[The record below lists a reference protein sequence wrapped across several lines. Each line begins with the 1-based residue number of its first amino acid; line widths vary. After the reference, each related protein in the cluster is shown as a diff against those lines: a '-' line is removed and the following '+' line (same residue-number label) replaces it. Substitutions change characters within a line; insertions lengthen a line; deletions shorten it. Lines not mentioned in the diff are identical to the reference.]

1 MIKVCYSELDGP
13 KGLSLRLEAA
23 GHAGYAPAG
32 QDIVCAG
39 ASTLMQALVYLLA
52 GEESAR
58 SDAWDEPEGPRLA
71 VAAQAPVAP
80 WVQGAFELAK
90 AGFTLLAERYPDNL
104 RFADVSRSGQ
114 QSMMDLQLFAEGE
127 AAPALSPEQ
136 SRQAVAAGTLK
147 PEAPAAQ
154 PEAPRQ
160 TPAEPEPQPEEEPDA
175 SSEEADSSIE
185 SGDASASSSEAAAS
199 SKPAAHSTASSHAAS
214 SKPAAHS
221 AASSHAASSSHSA
234 ASSHAASSHAASS
247 HAASSSTSASSG
259 SSHTTETTDA
269 KINAYVRRLRN
280 LQKRSSKKLYQ
291 TASSAYSE
299 YMEHPVEERNL
310 ALKVSIVLG
319 KTMELTKLQNE
330 CDKEF
335 KEIVT
340 ELRQYL
346 RENGYDQSIADAA
359 EKEYKEEKD
368 AMIKELT
375 NVTYSQVTGKGEGA
389 KWLQEHADMGQ

>member
-1 MIKVCYSELDGP
+1 
-13 KGLSLRLEAA
+13 
-23 GHAGYAPAG
+23 
-32 QDIVCAG
+32 
-39 ASTLMQALVYLLA
+39 MQKHTKQLIA
-52 GEESAR
+52 
-58 SDAWDEPEGPRLA
+58 A
-71 VAAQAPVAP
+71 VALLLIAAVPLALHIANADSTDETVASAAASSSEAQA
-80 WVQGAFELAK
+80 
-90 AGFTLLAERYPDNL
+90 
-104 RFADVSRSGQ
+104 
-114 QSMMDLQLFAEGE
+114 
-127 AAPALSPEQ
+127 
-136 SRQAVAAGTLK
+136 
-147 PEAPAAQ
+147 EAPVSSSTASAADS
-154 PEAPRQ
+154 
-160 TPAEPEPQPEEEPDA
+160 TSEPEPQPEEEPDA
-175 SSEEADSSIE
+175 SSEEADSSAE

-199 SKPAAHSTASSHAAS
+199 SAASSHTAS

-234 ASSHAASSHAASS
+234 ASSHAASSSS
-247 HAASSSTSASSG
+247 SASSSTSALSG

-269 KINAYVRRLRN
+269 KVNAYVRRLRN

-319 KTMELTKLQNE
+319 KTMELTKLQSE

-375 NVTYSQVTGKGEGA
+375 NVTYSQVTGKGEGG

>member
-1 MIKVCYSELDGP
+1 
-13 KGLSLRLEAA
+13 
-23 GHAGYAPAG
+23 
-32 QDIVCAG
+32 
-39 ASTLMQALVYLLA
+39 MQKHTKQLIA
-52 GEESAR
+52 
-58 SDAWDEPEGPRLA
+58 A
-71 VAAQAPVAP
+71 VALLLVVAVPLALHIANADSTDETVASAAASSSEAQAEVPASSS
-80 WVQGAFELAK
+80 AAS
-90 AGFTLLAERYPDNL
+90 A
-104 RFADVSRSGQ
+104 ADSTS
-114 QSMMDLQLFAEGE
+114 
-127 AAPALSPEQ
+127 
-136 SRQAVAAGTLK
+136 
-147 PEAPAAQ
+147 
-154 PEAPRQ
+154 
-160 TPAEPEPQPEEEPDA
+160 EPEPQPEEEPDA
-175 SSEEADSSIE
+175 SSEEADSSAE

-199 SKPAAHSTASSHAAS
+199 SKPAAHSASSSHAAS

-221 AASSHAASSSHSA
+221 AASSHASSSSHS
-234 ASSHAASSHAASS
+234 ASS

-319 KTMELTKLQNE
+319 KTMELTKLQSE

-375 NVTYSQVTGKGEGA
+375 NVTYSQVTGKGEGG

>member
-1 MIKVCYSELDGP
+1 
-13 KGLSLRLEAA
+13 
-23 GHAGYAPAG
+23 
-32 QDIVCAG
+32 
-39 ASTLMQALVYLLA
+39 MQKHTKQLIA
-52 GEESAR
+52 
-58 SDAWDEPEGPRLA
+58 A
-71 VAAQAPVAP
+71 VALLLVVAVPLALHIANADPTDEVTASAAASSSEAQA
-80 WVQGAFELAK
+80 
-90 AGFTLLAERYPDNL
+90 
-104 RFADVSRSGQ
+104 
-114 QSMMDLQLFAEGE
+114 
-127 AAPALSPEQ
+127 
-136 SRQAVAAGTLK
+136 
-147 PEAPAAQ
+147 EAPVSSSAAS
-154 PEAPRQ
+154 AADS
-160 TPAEPEPQPEEEPDA
+160 TSEPEPQPEEEPDA
-175 SSEEADSSIE
+175 SSEEADSSVE

-199 SKPAAHSTASSHAAS
+199 SKPAAHSAASSHAAS
-214 SKPAAHS
+214 SKSASHS
-221 AASSHAASSSHSA
+221 AASSHASSSSHSA
-234 ASSHAASSHAASS
+234 ASSHAASSSSS
-247 HAASSSTSASSG
+247 HSASVSSG

-319 KTMELTKLQNE
+319 KTMELTKLQSE

-375 NVTYSQVTGKGEGA
+375 NVTYSQVTGKGEGG

>member
-1 MIKVCYSELDGP
+1 
-13 KGLSLRLEAA
+13 
-23 GHAGYAPAG
+23 
-32 QDIVCAG
+32 
-39 ASTLMQALVYLLA
+39 MQKHTKQLIA
-52 GEESAR
+52 
-58 SDAWDEPEGPRLA
+58 A
-71 VAAQAPVAP
+71 VALLLIAAVPLALHIANADPTDETVASAAASSSEAQA
-80 WVQGAFELAK
+80 
-90 AGFTLLAERYPDNL
+90 
-104 RFADVSRSGQ
+104 
-114 QSMMDLQLFAEGE
+114 
-127 AAPALSPEQ
+127 
-136 SRQAVAAGTLK
+136 
-147 PEAPAAQ
+147 EAPVSSSAAS
-154 PEAPRQ
+154 AADS
-160 TPAEPEPQPEEEPDA
+160 TSEPEPQPEEEPDA
-175 SSEEADSSIE
+175 SSEEADSSAE
-185 SGDASASSSEAAAS
+185 SGDASASSSEATAS
-199 SKPAAHSTASSHAAS
+199 SAASSHAAS

-234 ASSHAASSHAASS
+234 SSHAASSSS
-247 HAASSSTSASSG
+247 SSSTSASSG

-269 KINAYVRRLRN
+269 KVNAYVRRLRN

-375 NVTYSQVTGKGEGA
+375 NVTYSQVTGKGEGG

>member
-1 MIKVCYSELDGP
+1 
-13 KGLSLRLEAA
+13 
-23 GHAGYAPAG
+23 
-32 QDIVCAG
+32 
-39 ASTLMQALVYLLA
+39 MQKNTKQLIA
-52 GEESAR
+52 
-58 SDAWDEPEGPRLA
+58 A
-71 VAAQAPVAP
+71 VALLLVAAVPLGLHIANADPTDEVTASAAVSSSEAQA
-80 WVQGAFELAK
+80 
-90 AGFTLLAERYPDNL
+90 
-104 RFADVSRSGQ
+104 
-114 QSMMDLQLFAEGE
+114 
-127 AAPALSPEQ
+127 
-136 SRQAVAAGTLK
+136 
-147 PEAPAAQ
+147 EAPVSSSAAS
-154 PEAPRQ
+154 AADS
-160 TPAEPEPQPEEEPDA
+160 TSEPEPQPEEEPDA
-175 SSEEADSSIE
+175 SSEEADSSAE
-185 SGDASASSSEAAAS
+185 SGDASAFTSEAAAS
-199 SKPAAHSTASSHAAS
+199 SAASSHAAS
-214 SKPAAHS
+214 SKPTAHSAASSAASSHAASSKSAAHS
-221 AASSHAASSSHSA
+221 AASSHAASSSYV
-234 ASSHAASSHAASS
+234 SSSS
-247 HAASSSTSASSG
+247 HAASSSTSASASSG

-269 KINAYVRRLRN
+269 KINAYVRRLQN

-319 KTMELTKLQNE
+319 KTMELTKLQSE

-375 NVTYSQVTGKGEGA
+375 NVTYSQVTGKGEGG

>member
-1 MIKVCYSELDGP
+1 MQKHTKQLIAALALLLVVAVPLALHIANADPTDEVTASAAASSSE
-13 KGLSLRLEAA
+13 
-23 GHAGYAPAG
+23 
-32 QDIVCAG
+32 
-39 ASTLMQALVYLLA
+39 
-52 GEESAR
+52 
-58 SDAWDEPEGPRLA
+58 
-71 VAAQAPVAP
+71 AQAEVPASS
-80 WVQGAFELAK
+80 AAS
-90 AGFTLLAERYPDNL
+90 A
-104 RFADVSRSGQ
+104 ADSTS
-114 QSMMDLQLFAEGE
+114 
-127 AAPALSPEQ
+127 
-136 SRQAVAAGTLK
+136 
-147 PEAPAAQ
+147 
-154 PEAPRQ
+154 
-160 TPAEPEPQPEEEPDA
+160 EPEPQPEEEPDA
-175 SSEEADSSIE
+175 SSEEADSSAE

-199 SKPAAHSTASSHAAS
+199 SAASSHAAS
-214 SKPAAHS
+214 SKSAAHS

-234 ASSHAASSHAASS
+234 ASSHAASSSSS
-247 HAASSSTSASSG
+247 HSASVSSG

-269 KINAYVRRLRN
+269 KVNAYVRRLRN

-319 KTMELTKLQNE
+319 KTMELTKLQSE

-340 ELRQYL
+340 ELRHYL

-375 NVTYSQVTGKGEGA
+375 NVTYSQVTGKGEGG

>member
-1 MIKVCYSELDGP
+1 
-13 KGLSLRLEAA
+13 
-23 GHAGYAPAG
+23 
-32 QDIVCAG
+32 
-39 ASTLMQALVYLLA
+39 MQKHTKQLIA
-52 GEESAR
+52 
-58 SDAWDEPEGPRLA
+58 A
-71 VAAQAPVAP
+71 VALLLIAAVPLALHIANADPTDEAVASAAASSSEAQA
-80 WVQGAFELAK
+80 
-90 AGFTLLAERYPDNL
+90 
-104 RFADVSRSGQ
+104 
-114 QSMMDLQLFAEGE
+114 
-127 AAPALSPEQ
+127 
-136 SRQAVAAGTLK
+136 
-147 PEAPAAQ
+147 EAPVSSSAAS
-154 PEAPRQ
+154 AADS
-160 TPAEPEPQPEEEPDA
+160 TSEPEPQPEEEPDA
-175 SSEEADSSIE
+175 SSEEVDSSAE

-199 SKPAAHSTASSHAAS
+199 SKPASSHAAS

-221 AASSHAASSSHSA
+221 AASSSHSA
-234 ASSHAASSHAASS
+234 ASSHAASSS
-247 HAASSSTSASSG
+247 HSASSSTSASSG

-269 KINAYVRRLRN
+269 KVNAYVRRLRN

-319 KTMELTKLQNE
+319 KTMELTKLQSE

-375 NVTYSQVTGKGEGA
+375 NVTYSQVTGKGEGG

>member
-1 MIKVCYSELDGP
+1 
-13 KGLSLRLEAA
+13 
-23 GHAGYAPAG
+23 
-32 QDIVCAG
+32 
-39 ASTLMQALVYLLA
+39 MQKHTKQLIA
-52 GEESAR
+52 
-58 SDAWDEPEGPRLA
+58 A
-71 VAAQAPVAP
+71 VALLLIAAVPLALHIANADPTDETVASAAASSSEAQA
-80 WVQGAFELAK
+80 
-90 AGFTLLAERYPDNL
+90 
-104 RFADVSRSGQ
+104 
-114 QSMMDLQLFAEGE
+114 
-127 AAPALSPEQ
+127 
-136 SRQAVAAGTLK
+136 
-147 PEAPAAQ
+147 EAPVSSSAAS
-154 PEAPRQ
+154 AADS
-160 TPAEPEPQPEEEPDA
+160 TSVPEPQPEEEPDA
-175 SSEEADSSIE
+175 SSEEADNSAE
-185 SGDASASSSEAAAS
+185 SGDASASSSEATAS
-199 SKPAAHSTASSHAAS
+199 SKPAAHSAASSHAAS

-234 ASSHAASSHAASS
+234 ASSHAASSSS
-247 HAASSSTSASSG
+247 SSSTSALSG

-269 KINAYVRRLRN
+269 KVNAYVRRLRN

-310 ALKVSIVLG
+310 TLKVSIVLG
-319 KTMELTKLQNE
+319 KTMELTKLQSE

-375 NVTYSQVTGKGEGA
+375 NVTYSQVTGKGEGG
-389 KWLQEHADMGQ
+389 KWLEEHADMGQ

>member
-1 MIKVCYSELDGP
+1 
-13 KGLSLRLEAA
+13 
-23 GHAGYAPAG
+23 
-32 QDIVCAG
+32 
-39 ASTLMQALVYLLA
+39 MQKHTKQLIA
-52 GEESAR
+52 
-58 SDAWDEPEGPRLA
+58 A
-71 VAAQAPVAP
+71 VALLLIAAVPLALHIANADPTDEAVASAAASSSEAQA
-80 WVQGAFELAK
+80 
-90 AGFTLLAERYPDNL
+90 
-104 RFADVSRSGQ
+104 
-114 QSMMDLQLFAEGE
+114 
-127 AAPALSPEQ
+127 
-136 SRQAVAAGTLK
+136 
-147 PEAPAAQ
+147 EAPASSA
-154 PEAPRQ
+154 ASAAAS
-160 TPAEPEPQPEEEPDA
+160 TSEPEPQPEEEPDA
-175 SSEEADSSIE
+175 SSEEADSSAE

-199 SKPAAHSTASSHAAS
+199 SAASSHAAS
-214 SKPAAHS
+214 SKSAAHS
-221 AASSHAASSSHSA
+221 AASSHASSSSHSA
-234 ASSHAASSHAASS
+234 ASSHAASSSSS
-247 HAASSSTSASSG
+247 HSASVSSG

-319 KTMELTKLQNE
+319 KTMELTKLQSE

-375 NVTYSQVTGKGEGA
+375 NVTYSQVTGKGEGG

>member
-1 MIKVCYSELDGP
+1 MQKHTKQLIAALALLLVAAVPL
-13 KGLSLRLEAA
+13 GLHIANA
-23 GHAGYAPAG
+23 
-32 QDIVCAG
+32 DF
-39 ASTLMQALVYLLA
+39 T
-52 GEESAR
+52 
-58 SDAWDEPEGPRLA
+58 DEA
-71 VAAQAPVAP
+71 VASAAASSSEAQA
-80 WVQGAFELAK
+80 
-90 AGFTLLAERYPDNL
+90 
-104 RFADVSRSGQ
+104 
-114 QSMMDLQLFAEGE
+114 
-127 AAPALSPEQ
+127 
-136 SRQAVAAGTLK
+136 
-147 PEAPAAQ
+147 EAPVSSAAS
-154 PEAPRQ
+154 A
-160 TPAEPEPQPEEEPDA
+160 AASASVPEPQPEEEPDA
-175 SSEEADSSIE
+175 SSEEADSSVE
-185 SGDASASSSEAAAS
+185 SGDASAFTSEAAVS
-199 SKPAAHSTASSHAAS
+199 SAASSHAAS
-214 SKPAAHS
+214 SKPTAHS
-221 AASSHAASSSHSA
+221 AASSAASSYA
-234 ASSHAASSHAASS
+234 ASSKSAAHSAASSHAASS
-247 HAASSSTSASSG
+247 HAASSSTSASASSS

-269 KINAYVRRLRN
+269 KINAYVWQLRS

-319 KTMELTKLQNE
+319 KTMELTKLQSE

-335 KEIVT
+335 QEIVT

>member
-1 MIKVCYSELDGP
+1 
-13 KGLSLRLEAA
+13 
-23 GHAGYAPAG
+23 
-32 QDIVCAG
+32 
-39 ASTLMQALVYLLA
+39 MQKHTKQLIA
-52 GEESAR
+52 
-58 SDAWDEPEGPRLA
+58 A
-71 VAAQAPVAP
+71 VALLLIAAVPLALHIANADSTDETVASAAASSSEAQA
-80 WVQGAFELAK
+80 
-90 AGFTLLAERYPDNL
+90 
-104 RFADVSRSGQ
+104 
-114 QSMMDLQLFAEGE
+114 
-127 AAPALSPEQ
+127 
-136 SRQAVAAGTLK
+136 
-147 PEAPAAQ
+147 EAPVSSSAAS
-154 PEAPRQ
+154 AADS
-160 TPAEPEPQPEEEPDA
+160 TSEPEPQPEEEPDA
-175 SSEEADSSIE
+175 SSEEADSSAE

-199 SKPAAHSTASSHAAS
+199 SAASSHAAHSAAS
-214 SKPAAHS
+214 SHAAHS
-221 AASSHAASSSHSA
+221 AASSHAASSHAASSSHSA
-234 ASSHAASSHAASS
+234 ASSHAASSSS
-247 HAASSSTSASSG
+247 SSSTSASSG

-269 KINAYVRRLRN
+269 KVNAYVRRLRN

-319 KTMELTKLQNE
+319 KTMELTKLQSE

-375 NVTYSQVTGKGEGA
+375 NVTYSQVTGKGEGG
-389 KWLQEHADMGQ
+389 KWLQEHAEMGQ

>member
-1 MIKVCYSELDGP
+1 
-13 KGLSLRLEAA
+13 
-23 GHAGYAPAG
+23 
-32 QDIVCAG
+32 
-39 ASTLMQALVYLLA
+39 MQKHTKQLIA
-52 GEESAR
+52 
-58 SDAWDEPEGPRLA
+58 A
-71 VAAQAPVAP
+71 VALLLIAAVPLALHIANADSTDETVASAAASSSEEQAEAPVSSSA
-80 WVQGAFELAK
+80 ASA
-90 AGFTLLAERYPDNL
+90 
-104 RFADVSRSGQ
+104 ADSIS
-114 QSMMDLQLFAEGE
+114 
-127 AAPALSPEQ
+127 
-136 SRQAVAAGTLK
+136 
-147 PEAPAAQ
+147 
-154 PEAPRQ
+154 
-160 TPAEPEPQPEEEPDA
+160 EPEPQPEEEPDA
-175 SSEEADSSIE
+175 SSEEADSSAE

-199 SKPAAHSTASSHAAS
+199 SAASSHAAS

-234 ASSHAASSHAASS
+234 ASSHAASSSS
-247 HAASSSTSASSG
+247 SSSTSASSG

-269 KINAYVRRLRN
+269 KVNAYVRRLRN

-319 KTMELTKLQNE
+319 KTMELTKLQSE

-375 NVTYSQVTGKGEGA
+375 NVTYSQVTGKGEGG
-389 KWLQEHADMGQ
+389 KWLEEHADMGQ

>member
-1 MIKVCYSELDGP
+1 
-13 KGLSLRLEAA
+13 
-23 GHAGYAPAG
+23 
-32 QDIVCAG
+32 
-39 ASTLMQALVYLLA
+39 MQKHTKQLIA
-52 GEESAR
+52 
-58 SDAWDEPEGPRLA
+58 A
-71 VAAQAPVAP
+71 VALLLIAAVPLALHIANADPTDEVTASAAASSSEEQAEAPVSSSA
-80 WVQGAFELAK
+80 ASA
-90 AGFTLLAERYPDNL
+90 
-104 RFADVSRSGQ
+104 ADSAS
-114 QSMMDLQLFAEGE
+114 
-127 AAPALSPEQ
+127 
-136 SRQAVAAGTLK
+136 
-147 PEAPAAQ
+147 
-154 PEAPRQ
+154 
-160 TPAEPEPQPEEEPDA
+160 EPEPQPEEEPDA
-175 SSEEADSSIE
+175 SSEEADSSVE

-199 SKPAAHSTASSHAAS
+199 SAASSHAAS

-221 AASSHAASSSHSA
+221 AASSHAASSHASSSSHSA
-234 ASSHAASSHAASS
+234 ASSHAASSSS
-247 HAASSSTSASSG
+247 SSSTSASSG

-269 KINAYVRRLRN
+269 KVNAYVRRLRN

-319 KTMELTKLQNE
+319 KTMELTKLQSE

-340 ELRQYL
+340 ELRHYL

-375 NVTYSQVTGKGEGA
+375 NVTYSQVTGKGEGG

>member
-1 MIKVCYSELDGP
+1 MQKHTKQLIAAVALLLIAAVPLALHIANADSTDETVASAAASSSEEQAEVP
-13 KGLSLRLEAA
+13 VSSAA
-23 GHAGYAPAG
+23 SAA
-32 QDIVCAG
+32 
-39 ASTLMQALVYLLA
+39 AST
-52 GEESAR
+52 S
-58 SDAWDEPEGPRLA
+58 
-71 VAAQAPVAP
+71 
-80 WVQGAFELAK
+80 
-90 AGFTLLAERYPDNL
+90 
-104 RFADVSRSGQ
+104 
-114 QSMMDLQLFAEGE
+114 
-127 AAPALSPEQ
+127 
-136 SRQAVAAGTLK
+136 
-147 PEAPAAQ
+147 
-154 PEAPRQ
+154 
-160 TPAEPEPQPEEEPDA
+160 EPEPQPEEEPDA
-175 SSEEADSSIE
+175 SSEEADSSVE

-199 SKPAAHSTASSHAAS
+199 SKPAAHSAASSHAAS

-234 ASSHAASSHAASS
+234 ASSHAS
-247 HAASSSTSASSG
+247 SSSTSASSG

-269 KINAYVRRLRN
+269 KVNAYVRRLRN

-319 KTMELTKLQNE
+319 KTMELTKLQSE

-375 NVTYSQVTGKGEGA
+375 NVTYSQVTGKGEGG

>member
-1 MIKVCYSELDGP
+1 
-13 KGLSLRLEAA
+13 
-23 GHAGYAPAG
+23 
-32 QDIVCAG
+32 
-39 ASTLMQALVYLLA
+39 MQKHTKQLIA
-52 GEESAR
+52 
-58 SDAWDEPEGPRLA
+58 A
-71 VAAQAPVAP
+71 VALLLVAAVPLALHIANADSTDETVASAAASSSEAQA
-80 WVQGAFELAK
+80 E
-90 AGFTLLAERYPDNL
+90 
-104 RFADVSRSGQ
+104 VSAS
-114 QSMMDLQLFAEGE
+114 S
-127 AAPALSPEQ
+127 AASATDST
-136 SRQAVAAGTLK
+136 S
-147 PEAPAAQ
+147 
-154 PEAPRQ
+154 
-160 TPAEPEPQPEEEPDA
+160 EPEPQPEEEPDA
-175 SSEEADSSIE
+175 SSEEADSSAE

-199 SKPAAHSTASSHAAS
+199 SATSSHAAS
-214 SKPAAHS
+214 SKSAAHS
-221 AASSHAASSSHSA
+221 AASSHASS
-234 ASSHAASSHAASS
+234 SSHAAAS
-247 HAASSSTSASSG
+247 HAASSSSSTSASASSG

-319 KTMELTKLQNE
+319 KTMELTKLQSE

-368 AMIKELT
+368 ALIKELT
-375 NVTYSQVTGKGEGA
+375 NVTYSQVTGKGEGG
-389 KWLQEHADMGQ
+389 KWLQEHADMGR

>member
-1 MIKVCYSELDGP
+1 
-13 KGLSLRLEAA
+13 
-23 GHAGYAPAG
+23 
-32 QDIVCAG
+32 
-39 ASTLMQALVYLLA
+39 MQKNTKQVIA
-52 GEESAR
+52 
-58 SDAWDEPEGPRLA
+58 A
-71 VAAQAPVAP
+71 VALLLIAAVPLALHIANADSTDEVTASVAASSSEAQA
-80 WVQGAFELAK
+80 
-90 AGFTLLAERYPDNL
+90 
-104 RFADVSRSGQ
+104 
-114 QSMMDLQLFAEGE
+114 
-127 AAPALSPEQ
+127 
-136 SRQAVAAGTLK
+136 
-147 PEAPAAQ
+147 EAPVSSSAAS
-154 PEAPRQ
+154 A
-160 TPAEPEPQPEEEPDA
+160 AASASEPEPQPEEEPDA
-175 SSEEADSSIE
+175 SSEEADSSAE

-199 SKPAAHSTASSHAAS
+199 SAASSHAAS

-234 ASSHAASSHAASS
+234 ASSHAASSSHSASV
-247 HAASSSTSASSG
+247 SSG

-269 KINAYVRRLRN
+269 KVNAYVRRLRN

-319 KTMELTKLQNE
+319 KTMELTKLQSE

-340 ELRQYL
+340 ELRHYL

-375 NVTYSQVTGKGEGA
+375 NVTYSQVTGKGEGG

>member
-1 MIKVCYSELDGP
+1 
-13 KGLSLRLEAA
+13 
-23 GHAGYAPAG
+23 
-32 QDIVCAG
+32 
-39 ASTLMQALVYLLA
+39 MQKNTKQVIA
-52 GEESAR
+52 
-58 SDAWDEPEGPRLA
+58 A
-71 VAAQAPVAP
+71 VALLLIAAVPLALHIANADSTDETVASAAASSSEAQA
-80 WVQGAFELAK
+80 
-90 AGFTLLAERYPDNL
+90 
-104 RFADVSRSGQ
+104 
-114 QSMMDLQLFAEGE
+114 
-127 AAPALSPEQ
+127 
-136 SRQAVAAGTLK
+136 
-147 PEAPAAQ
+147 EAPVSSSAAS
-154 PEAPRQ
+154 AADS
-160 TPAEPEPQPEEEPDA
+160 TSEPEPQPEEEPDV
-175 SSEEADSSIE
+175 SSEEADSSAE

-199 SKPAAHSTASSHAAS
+199 SKPAAHSAASSHAAS

-221 AASSHAASSSHSA
+221 AAASHAASSSHSA
-234 ASSHAASSHAASS
+234 ASSHASSSSHS
-247 HAASSSTSASSG
+247 ASSSTSALSG

-269 KINAYVRRLRN
+269 KVNAYVRQLRN

-319 KTMELTKLQNE
+319 KTMELTKLQSE

-375 NVTYSQVTGKGEGA
+375 NVTYSQVTGKGEGG

>member
-1 MIKVCYSELDGP
+1 
-13 KGLSLRLEAA
+13 
-23 GHAGYAPAG
+23 
-32 QDIVCAG
+32 
-39 ASTLMQALVYLLA
+39 MQKHTKQLIA
-52 GEESAR
+52 
-58 SDAWDEPEGPRLA
+58 A
-71 VAAQAPVAP
+71 VALLLIAAVPLALHIANADSTDETVASAAASSSEEQAEVPASS
-80 WVQGAFELAK
+80 AAS
-90 AGFTLLAERYPDNL
+90 A
-104 RFADVSRSGQ
+104 ADSTS
-114 QSMMDLQLFAEGE
+114 
-127 AAPALSPEQ
+127 
-136 SRQAVAAGTLK
+136 
-147 PEAPAAQ
+147 
-154 PEAPRQ
+154 
-160 TPAEPEPQPEEEPDA
+160 EPEPQPEEEPDA
-175 SSEEADSSIE
+175 SSEEADSSAE

-199 SKPAAHSTASSHAAS
+199 SKPAAHSASSSHAAS

-234 ASSHAASSHAASS
+234 ASSHAASSSSS
-247 HAASSSTSASSG
+247 HSASASSG

-319 KTMELTKLQNE
+319 KTMELTKLQSE

-340 ELRQYL
+340 ELRHYL

-375 NVTYSQVTGKGEGA
+375 NVTYSQVTGKGEGG

>member
-1 MIKVCYSELDGP
+1 
-13 KGLSLRLEAA
+13 
-23 GHAGYAPAG
+23 
-32 QDIVCAG
+32 
-39 ASTLMQALVYLLA
+39 MQKHTKQLIA
-52 GEESAR
+52 
-58 SDAWDEPEGPRLA
+58 A
-71 VAAQAPVAP
+71 VALLLIAAVPLALHIANADSTDETVASAAASSSEEQAEAPVSSSA
-80 WVQGAFELAK
+80 ASA
-90 AGFTLLAERYPDNL
+90 
-104 RFADVSRSGQ
+104 ADSTS
-114 QSMMDLQLFAEGE
+114 
-127 AAPALSPEQ
+127 
-136 SRQAVAAGTLK
+136 
-147 PEAPAAQ
+147 
-154 PEAPRQ
+154 
-160 TPAEPEPQPEEEPDA
+160 EPEPQPEEEPDA
-175 SSEEADSSIE
+175 SSEEADSSVE

-199 SKPAAHSTASSHAAS
+199 SAASSHAAS

-221 AASSHAASSSHSA
+221 AASSHAALSSHSA
-234 ASSHAASSHAASS
+234 ASSHAASS
-247 HAASSSTSASSG
+247 STSALSG

-269 KINAYVRRLRN
+269 KVNAYVRRLRN

-319 KTMELTKLQNE
+319 KTMELTKLQSE

-375 NVTYSQVTGKGEGA
+375 NVTYSQVTGKGEGG
-389 KWLQEHADMGQ
+389 KWLEEHADMGQ

>member
-1 MIKVCYSELDGP
+1 
-13 KGLSLRLEAA
+13 
-23 GHAGYAPAG
+23 
-32 QDIVCAG
+32 
-39 ASTLMQALVYLLA
+39 MQKHTKQLIA
-52 GEESAR
+52 
-58 SDAWDEPEGPRLA
+58 A
-71 VAAQAPVAP
+71 VALLLIAAVPLALHIANADSTDETVASAAASSSEEQAEVPASS
-80 WVQGAFELAK
+80 AAS
-90 AGFTLLAERYPDNL
+90 A
-104 RFADVSRSGQ
+104 ADSTS
-114 QSMMDLQLFAEGE
+114 
-127 AAPALSPEQ
+127 
-136 SRQAVAAGTLK
+136 
-147 PEAPAAQ
+147 
-154 PEAPRQ
+154 
-160 TPAEPEPQPEEEPDA
+160 EPEPQPEEEPDA
-175 SSEEADSSIE
+175 SSEEADSSAE
-185 SGDASASSSEAAAS
+185 SGDASASSSEA
-199 SKPAAHSTASSHAAS
+199 AAS

-234 ASSHAASSHAASS
+234 ASSHAASSS
-247 HAASSSTSASSG
+247 HSASSSTSASSG

-269 KINAYVRRLRN
+269 KVNAYVRRLRN

-319 KTMELTKLQNE
+319 KTMELTKLQSE

-335 KEIVT
+335 QEIVT
-340 ELRQYL
+340 ELRHYL

-375 NVTYSQVTGKGEGA
+375 NVTYSQVTGKGEGG

>member
-1 MIKVCYSELDGP
+1 
-13 KGLSLRLEAA
+13 
-23 GHAGYAPAG
+23 
-32 QDIVCAG
+32 
-39 ASTLMQALVYLLA
+39 MQKHTKQLIA
-52 GEESAR
+52 
-58 SDAWDEPEGPRLA
+58 A
-71 VAAQAPVAP
+71 VALLLIAAVPLALHIANADPTDEVTASVAASSSEAQA
-80 WVQGAFELAK
+80 
-90 AGFTLLAERYPDNL
+90 
-104 RFADVSRSGQ
+104 
-114 QSMMDLQLFAEGE
+114 
-127 AAPALSPEQ
+127 
-136 SRQAVAAGTLK
+136 
-147 PEAPAAQ
+147 EAPASSA
-154 PEAPRQ
+154 ASVAAS
-160 TPAEPEPQPEEEPDA
+160 TSVPEPQPEEEPDA
-175 SSEEADSSIE
+175 SSEEADSSAE

-199 SKPAAHSTASSHAAS
+199 SVASSHAAS
-214 SKPAAHS
+214 SKSAAHS
-221 AASSHAASSSHSA
+221 AASSHASSSSHSA
-234 ASSHAASSHAASS
+234 ASSHAASSSSS
-247 HAASSSTSASSG
+247 HSASVSSG

-319 KTMELTKLQNE
+319 KTMELTKLQSE

-340 ELRQYL
+340 ELRHYL

-375 NVTYSQVTGKGEGA
+375 NVTYSQVTGKGEGG

>member
-1 MIKVCYSELDGP
+1 MRKHTKQLI
-13 KGLSLRLEAA
+13 A
-23 GHAGYAPAG
+23 
-32 QDIVCAG
+32 
-39 ASTLMQALVYLLA
+39 
-52 GEESAR
+52 
-58 SDAWDEPEGPRLA
+58 A
-71 VAAQAPVAP
+71 VALLLIAAVPLALHIANADSTDETVASAAASSSEAQA
-80 WVQGAFELAK
+80 
-90 AGFTLLAERYPDNL
+90 
-104 RFADVSRSGQ
+104 
-114 QSMMDLQLFAEGE
+114 
-127 AAPALSPEQ
+127 
-136 SRQAVAAGTLK
+136 
-147 PEAPAAQ
+147 EAPVSSSAAS
-154 PEAPRQ
+154 AADS
-160 TPAEPEPQPEEEPDA
+160 TSEPEPQPEEEPDA
-175 SSEEADSSIE
+175 SSEEADSSAE

-199 SKPAAHSTASSHAAS
+199 SAASSHAAS

-234 ASSHAASSHAASS
+234 ASSHAASSS
-247 HAASSSTSASSG
+247 HSASSSTSASSG

-269 KINAYVRRLRN
+269 KVNAYVRRLRN

-319 KTMELTKLQNE
+319 KTMELTKLQSE

-340 ELRQYL
+340 ELRHYL

-375 NVTYSQVTGKGEGA
+375 NVTYSQVTGKGEGG

>member
-1 MIKVCYSELDGP
+1 
-13 KGLSLRLEAA
+13 
-23 GHAGYAPAG
+23 
-32 QDIVCAG
+32 
-39 ASTLMQALVYLLA
+39 MQKHTKQLIA
-52 GEESAR
+52 
-58 SDAWDEPEGPRLA
+58 A
-71 VAAQAPVAP
+71 VALLLIAAVPLALHIANADPTDETVASAAASSSEEQAEVPVSSSA
-80 WVQGAFELAK
+80 ASA
-90 AGFTLLAERYPDNL
+90 
-104 RFADVSRSGQ
+104 ADSTSV
-114 QSMMDLQLFAEGE
+114 
-127 AAPALSPEQ
+127 
-136 SRQAVAAGTLK
+136 
-147 PEAPAAQ
+147 
-154 PEAPRQ
+154 
-160 TPAEPEPQPEEEPDA
+160 PEPQPEEEPDA
-175 SSEEADSSIE
+175 SSEEADSSAE

-199 SKPAAHSTASSHAAS
+199 SKPAAHSASSSHAAS

-234 ASSHAASSHAASS
+234 ASSHAASS
-247 HAASSSTSASSG
+247 STSASSG

-269 KINAYVRRLRN
+269 KVNAYVRRLRN

-319 KTMELTKLQNE
+319 KTMELTKLQSE

-375 NVTYSQVTGKGEGA
+375 NVTYSQVTGKGEGG
-389 KWLQEHADMGQ
+389 KWLEEHADMGQ

>member
-1 MIKVCYSELDGP
+1 MQKHTKQLIAAVALLLIAAVPLGMHIANADFTDEAVASAAASSSEEQAEVP
-13 KGLSLRLEAA
+13 VSSAA
-23 GHAGYAPAG
+23 SAA
-32 QDIVCAG
+32 
-39 ASTLMQALVYLLA
+39 ASTSV
-52 GEESAR
+52 
-58 SDAWDEPEGPRLA
+58 
-71 VAAQAPVAP
+71 
-80 WVQGAFELAK
+80 
-90 AGFTLLAERYPDNL
+90 
-104 RFADVSRSGQ
+104 
-114 QSMMDLQLFAEGE
+114 
-127 AAPALSPEQ
+127 
-136 SRQAVAAGTLK
+136 
-147 PEAPAAQ
+147 
-154 PEAPRQ
+154 
-160 TPAEPEPQPEEEPDA
+160 PEPQPEEEPDA
-175 SSEEADSSIE
+175 SSEEADSSAE

-199 SKPAAHSTASSHAAS
+199 SKPAAHSAASSHAAS

-221 AASSHAASSSHSA
+221 AAASHAASSSHSA
-234 ASSHAASSHAASS
+234 ASSHV
-247 HAASSSTSASSG
+247 ASSSTSASSG

-269 KINAYVRRLRN
+269 KVNAYVRRLRN

-319 KTMELTKLQNE
+319 KTMELTKLQSE

-346 RENGYDQSIADAA
+346 RENGCDQSIADAA

-375 NVTYSQVTGKGEGA
+375 NVTYSQVTGKGEGG

>member
-1 MIKVCYSELDGP
+1 
-13 KGLSLRLEAA
+13 
-23 GHAGYAPAG
+23 
-32 QDIVCAG
+32 
-39 ASTLMQALVYLLA
+39 MQKHTKQLIA
-52 GEESAR
+52 
-58 SDAWDEPEGPRLA
+58 A
-71 VAAQAPVAP
+71 VALLLVVAVPLALHIANADSTDETVASAAASSSEEQAEVPASS
-80 WVQGAFELAK
+80 AAS
-90 AGFTLLAERYPDNL
+90 A
-104 RFADVSRSGQ
+104 ADSTS
-114 QSMMDLQLFAEGE
+114 
-127 AAPALSPEQ
+127 
-136 SRQAVAAGTLK
+136 
-147 PEAPAAQ
+147 
-154 PEAPRQ
+154 
-160 TPAEPEPQPEEEPDA
+160 EPEPQPEEEPDA
-175 SSEEADSSIE
+175 SSEEADSSAE

-199 SKPAAHSTASSHAAS
+199 SKPAAHSASSSHAAS

-234 ASSHAASSHAASS
+234 ASSHAASSSSS
-247 HAASSSTSASSG
+247 HSASVSSG

-269 KINAYVRRLRN
+269 KVNAYVRRLRN

-319 KTMELTKLQNE
+319 KTMELTKLQSE

-375 NVTYSQVTGKGEGA
+375 NVTYSQVTGKGEGG
-389 KWLQEHADMGQ
+389 KWLEEHADMGQ

>member
-1 MIKVCYSELDGP
+1 MQKHTKQLIAAVALLLVAAVPLALHIANADSTDETVASAAASSSEAQAEVP
-13 KGLSLRLEAA
+13 VSSSAA
-23 GHAGYAPAG
+23 SAA
-32 QDIVCAG
+32 
-39 ASTLMQALVYLLA
+39 AST
-52 GEESAR
+52 S
-58 SDAWDEPEGPRLA
+58 EPEL
-71 VAAQAPVAP
+71 
-80 WVQGAFELAK
+80 
-90 AGFTLLAERYPDNL
+90 
-104 RFADVSRSGQ
+104 
-114 QSMMDLQLFAEGE
+114 
-127 AAPALSPEQ
+127 
-136 SRQAVAAGTLK
+136 
-147 PEAPAAQ
+147 
-154 PEAPRQ
+154 
-160 TPAEPEPQPEEEPDA
+160 QPEEEPDA
-175 SSEEADSSIE
+175 SSEEADSSAE

-199 SKPAAHSTASSHAAS
+199 SAVSSHAAS
-214 SKPAAHS
+214 SKSAAHS
-221 AASSHAASSSHSA
+221 AASSHASSSSHSA
-234 ASSHAASSHAASS
+234 SSS
-247 HAASSSTSASSG
+247 HAASSSSSTSASTSSG

-319 KTMELTKLQNE
+319 KTMELTKLQSE

-368 AMIKELT
+368 ALIKELT
-375 NVTYSQVTGKGEGA
+375 NVTYSQVTGKGEGG

>member
-1 MIKVCYSELDGP
+1 
-13 KGLSLRLEAA
+13 
-23 GHAGYAPAG
+23 
-32 QDIVCAG
+32 
-39 ASTLMQALVYLLA
+39 MQKHTKQLIA
-52 GEESAR
+52 
-58 SDAWDEPEGPRLA
+58 A
-71 VAAQAPVAP
+71 VALLLIAAVPLALHIANADPTDEVTASAAASSSEEQAEVPASSS
-80 WVQGAFELAK
+80 AAS
-90 AGFTLLAERYPDNL
+90 A
-104 RFADVSRSGQ
+104 ADSTS
-114 QSMMDLQLFAEGE
+114 
-127 AAPALSPEQ
+127 
-136 SRQAVAAGTLK
+136 
-147 PEAPAAQ
+147 
-154 PEAPRQ
+154 
-160 TPAEPEPQPEEEPDA
+160 EPEPQPEEEPDA
-175 SSEEADSSIE
+175 SSEEADSSAE

-199 SKPAAHSTASSHAAS
+199 SAASSHAAS

-234 ASSHAASSHAASS
+234 ASSHAASSSS
-247 HAASSSTSASSG
+247 SSSTSASASSG

-269 KINAYVRRLRN
+269 KVNAYVRRLRN

-319 KTMELTKLQNE
+319 KTMELTKLQSE

-335 KEIVT
+335 QEIVT
-340 ELRQYL
+340 ELRHYL

-375 NVTYSQVTGKGEGA
+375 NVTYSQVTGKGEGG

>member
-1 MIKVCYSELDGP
+1 
-13 KGLSLRLEAA
+13 
-23 GHAGYAPAG
+23 
-32 QDIVCAG
+32 
-39 ASTLMQALVYLLA
+39 MQKHTKQLIA
-52 GEESAR
+52 
-58 SDAWDEPEGPRLA
+58 A
-71 VAAQAPVAP
+71 VALLLIAAVPLALHIANADSTDETVASAAASSSEEQAEVPASSS
-80 WVQGAFELAK
+80 AAS
-90 AGFTLLAERYPDNL
+90 A
-104 RFADVSRSGQ
+104 ADSIS
-114 QSMMDLQLFAEGE
+114 
-127 AAPALSPEQ
+127 
-136 SRQAVAAGTLK
+136 
-147 PEAPAAQ
+147 
-154 PEAPRQ
+154 
-160 TPAEPEPQPEEEPDA
+160 EPEPQPEEEPDA
-175 SSEEADSSIE
+175 SSEEADSSAE
-185 SGDASASSSEAAAS
+185 SGDASASSSEVATS
-199 SKPAAHSTASSHAAS
+199 SAASSHAAS

-234 ASSHAASSHAASS
+234 ASSHAASSSS
-247 HAASSSTSASSG
+247 SSSTSALSG

-269 KINAYVRRLRN
+269 KVNAYVRRLRN

-319 KTMELTKLQNE
+319 KTMELTKLQSE

-368 AMIKELT
+368 AMVKELT
-375 NVTYSQVTGKGEGA
+375 NVTYSQVTGKGEGG

>member
-1 MIKVCYSELDGP
+1 
-13 KGLSLRLEAA
+13 
-23 GHAGYAPAG
+23 
-32 QDIVCAG
+32 
-39 ASTLMQALVYLLA
+39 MQKHTKQLIA
-52 GEESAR
+52 
-58 SDAWDEPEGPRLA
+58 A
-71 VAAQAPVAP
+71 VALLLIAAVPLALHIANADSTDETVASAAASSSEEQAEAPVSSSA
-80 WVQGAFELAK
+80 ASA
-90 AGFTLLAERYPDNL
+90 
-104 RFADVSRSGQ
+104 ADSTS
-114 QSMMDLQLFAEGE
+114 
-127 AAPALSPEQ
+127 
-136 SRQAVAAGTLK
+136 
-147 PEAPAAQ
+147 
-154 PEAPRQ
+154 
-160 TPAEPEPQPEEEPDA
+160 EPEPQPEEEPDA
-175 SSEEADSSIE
+175 SSEEADSSVE

-199 SKPAAHSTASSHAAS
+199 SAASSHAAS

-234 ASSHAASSHAASS
+234 ASSHAASSS
-247 HAASSSTSASSG
+247 HSASSSTSASSG

-269 KINAYVRRLRN
+269 KVNAYVRRLRN

-291 TASSAYSE
+291 TASSAHSE

-319 KTMELTKLQNE
+319 KTMELTKLQSE

-335 KEIVT
+335 QEIVT

>member
-1 MIKVCYSELDGP
+1 
-13 KGLSLRLEAA
+13 
-23 GHAGYAPAG
+23 
-32 QDIVCAG
+32 
-39 ASTLMQALVYLLA
+39 MQKNTKQLIA
-52 GEESAR
+52 
-58 SDAWDEPEGPRLA
+58 A
-71 VAAQAPVAP
+71 VALLLIAAVPLALHIANADPTDEVTASAAASSSEAQAEVPA
-80 WVQGAFELAK
+80 
-90 AGFTLLAERYPDNL
+90 
-104 RFADVSRSGQ
+104 SS
-114 QSMMDLQLFAEGE
+114 
-127 AAPALSPEQ
+127 AAS
-136 SRQAVAAGTLK
+136 AA
-147 PEAPAAQ
+147 ASASV
-154 PEAPRQ
+154 
-160 TPAEPEPQPEEEPDA
+160 PEPQPEEEPDA
-175 SSEEADSSIE
+175 SSEEADSSAE
-185 SGDASASSSEAAAS
+185 SGDASAFTSEAAAS
-199 SKPAAHSTASSHAAS
+199 SAASSHAASSKPTAHSAASSAASSHAAS

-234 ASSHAASSHAASS
+234 ASSHAASSS
-247 HAASSSTSASSG
+247 HSASSSTSASSG

-269 KINAYVRRLRN
+269 KVNAYVRRLRN

-319 KTMELTKLQNE
+319 KTMELTKLQSE

-335 KEIVT
+335 QEIVT
-340 ELRQYL
+340 ELRHYL

>member
-1 MIKVCYSELDGP
+1 
-13 KGLSLRLEAA
+13 
-23 GHAGYAPAG
+23 
-32 QDIVCAG
+32 
-39 ASTLMQALVYLLA
+39 MQKHTKQLIA
-52 GEESAR
+52 
-58 SDAWDEPEGPRLA
+58 A
-71 VAAQAPVAP
+71 VALLLVVAVPLALHIANADSTDETVASAAASSSEAQA
-80 WVQGAFELAK
+80 
-90 AGFTLLAERYPDNL
+90 
-104 RFADVSRSGQ
+104 
-114 QSMMDLQLFAEGE
+114 
-127 AAPALSPEQ
+127 
-136 SRQAVAAGTLK
+136 
-147 PEAPAAQ
+147 EAPVSSSAAS
-154 PEAPRQ
+154 AADS
-160 TPAEPEPQPEEEPDA
+160 TSEPEPQPEEEPDV
-175 SSEEADSSIE
+175 SSEEADSSAE

-199 SKPAAHSTASSHAAS
+199 SAASSHAAS

-221 AASSHAASSSHSA
+221 ASSSHAASSSHSA
-234 ASSHAASSHAASS
+234 ASSHAASSS
-247 HAASSSTSASSG
+247 HSASVSSD

-319 KTMELTKLQNE
+319 KTMELTKLQSE

-375 NVTYSQVTGKGEGA
+375 NVTYSQVTGKGEGG
-389 KWLQEHADMGQ
+389 KWLEEHADMGQ

>member
-1 MIKVCYSELDGP
+1 
-13 KGLSLRLEAA
+13 
-23 GHAGYAPAG
+23 
-32 QDIVCAG
+32 
-39 ASTLMQALVYLLA
+39 MQKHTKQLIA
-52 GEESAR
+52 
-58 SDAWDEPEGPRLA
+58 A
-71 VAAQAPVAP
+71 VALLLVIAVPLALHIANADPTDETVTSAAASSSEEQAEAPVSSSA
-80 WVQGAFELAK
+80 ASA
-90 AGFTLLAERYPDNL
+90 
-104 RFADVSRSGQ
+104 ADSTS
-114 QSMMDLQLFAEGE
+114 
-127 AAPALSPEQ
+127 
-136 SRQAVAAGTLK
+136 
-147 PEAPAAQ
+147 
-154 PEAPRQ
+154 
-160 TPAEPEPQPEEEPDA
+160 EPEPQPEEEPDA
-175 SSEEADSSIE
+175 SSEEADSSAE

-199 SKPAAHSTASSHAAS
+199 SKPAAHSASSSHAAS

-221 AASSHAASSSHSA
+221 AASSHASSSSHS
-234 ASSHAASSHAASS
+234 ASS

-319 KTMELTKLQNE
+319 KTMELTKLQSE

-375 NVTYSQVTGKGEGA
+375 NVTYSQVTGKGEGG
-389 KWLQEHADMGQ
+389 KWLEEHADMGQ